1 MQSGFL
7 LQNLHAGQAAGAG
20 FAHVLILKLHQLLS
34 GVAEHAGGLMLLQN
48 DAFILSEDLQL
59 IPFGNVQHSAQL
71 DR

>member
-20 FAHVLILKLHQLLS
+20 FAHMLILKLYQLL
-34 GVAEHAGGLMLLQN
+34 GGIAEYAGGLVLLQN
-48 DAFILSEDLQL
+48 DTIVLGEDLQL
-59 IPFGNVQHSAQL
+59 IPFSNVQHSAQL